1 MQKTETTK
9 SLVIF
14 IYVMS
19 KEEFTQE
26 LENIANVAVQRANKF
41 LEQLDL
47 SLNVDWEYDDWSYN
61 DLDNAIG
68 VYESGSVLGV
78 ISQLVLM

>member
-14 IYVMS
+14 IYVMN

-68 VYESGSVLGV
+68 VYESGSVFGG
-78 ISQLVLM
+78 

>member
-1 MQKTETTK
+1 
-9 SLVIF
+9 
-14 IYVMS
+14 MS

-68 VYESGSVLGV
+68 VYESGSVFGG
-78 ISQLVLM
+78 

>member
-47 SLNVDWEYDDWSYN
+47 SLNVDWEYDNWSYN

-68 VYESGSVLGV
+68 VYESGSVFGG
-78 ISQLVLM
+78 

>member
-1 MQKTETTK
+1 MQKMETTK

-68 VYESGSVLGV
+68 VYESGSVFGG
-78 ISQLVLM
+78 

>member
-68 VYESGSVLGV
+68 VYESGSVFGG
-78 ISQLVLM
+78 